1 MYKKWPSS
9 SSSVQVVSKLVHMLC
24 TNWTLAWAHV
34 YISKQFP
41 SLGTLSVTAWTQLV
55 HICEQVSFQVGHSNF
70 YGSERRGLTIFLP
83 SVGATVFLLCLLL
96 VEEMECHPPLYLPYC
111 ICRGDGVG
119 GAIPCPLLIGG
130 NIEWHPPLHVPYY
143 T

>member
-9 SSSVQVVSKLVHMLC
+9 NSSVQVVSKLVHMLC
-24 TNWTLAWAHV
+24 TNWALAWAHV

-70 YGSERRGLTIFLP
+70 YSSVGIHNGAMFLP
-83 SVGATVFLLCLLL
+83 GTATYAVFEYISFCSCYCYISYHIRYGAELRRNTACIQQHTARLEAKYVTKTGCTL
-96 VEEMECHPPLYLPYC
+96 V
-111 ICRGDGVG
+111 I
-119 GAIPCPLLIGG
+119 
-130 NIEWHPPLHVPYY
+130 
-143 T
+143 